1 MEARQAVYFLAVV
14 DHGGFSRAATVLE
27 VSQPTLSQSVRA
39 LERELG
45 AELFHRTGRG
55 LVLSAAGRALLGP
68 ARELARDMAAARASV
83 GRTPEWTVLDLVAAA
98 PLGVYPGA
106 ALVGSFRRRHPEILV
121 RLDKPDDDEV
131 LLGMVRDGSS
141 DLGLGY
147 LPVAHLGLEVSVLGE
162 HELRLAFPPEQQPRS
177 EPVPL
182 ARLEGLRLIGI
193 PAGNRLRSIVEDALR
208 ASGVRTRLI
217 AEIAQLDTIIQLV
230 VGGVGAAFL
239 VAPAAEEAARRGAR
253 VSRIEPPLVCPYGL
267 VRRAGTASA
276 PARAFL
282 AHATSGRPAAGVD

>member
-1 MEARQAVYFLAVV
+1 MEARQALYFLAVA

-68 ARELARDMAAARASV
+68 ARQLARDMSAARASV
-83 GRTPEWTVLDLVAAA
+83 GHVPESTVLDLVAAA
-98 PLGVYPGA
+98 PLAVYPGA
-106 ALVGSFRRRHPEILV
+106 ELVGSFRRRHPDILV
-121 RLDKPDDDEV
+121 RLDKPEDDET
-131 LLGMVRDGSS
+131 LLAMVRDGSS

-147 LPVAHLGLEVSVLGE
+147 LPVANLGLEVSVLGE
-162 HELRLAFPPEQQPRS
+162 HELRLAFPPDTGPVPER
-177 EPVPL
+177 VPL
-182 ARLEGLRLIGI
+182 ARLEGVRLIGI
-193 PAGNRLRSIVEDALR
+193 PGGNRLRSVVENALR

-239 VAPAAEEAARRGAR
+239 VAPAAQEAARRGAR
-253 VSRIEPPLVCPYGL
+253 LSRVDPPLACPYGL
-267 VRRAGTASA
+267 VRRTGPVSA

-282 AHATSGRPAAGVD
+282 AHAAGGE